1 MNESQPVRL
10 SELRRYANLLVRL
23 TSVTVAAVLV
33 TCAASFLGATAYAD
47 SGSKI
52 SGTSKQPVSVRGQW
66 KSVLVSKVYLV
77 DGYSDLPSLWND
89 KATAKQVWARVYV
102 RARYVGTRR
111 SSVVGSSLATR
122 ISIVGHKKKIYRAL
136 RLSIDGF
143 LDDIQA
149 NLDPLMVETGILKGD
164 SVRGWV
170 YFLAD
175 LGDKSLQ
182 PVFKGDSGFTKLKSN
197 RSSNAPHLKAIS
209 TTTTT
214 STTSVI
220 AEDAAPDRD
229 FVFERL
235 RKDVPLFVKVRDET
249 ISNLLTSTCDGLK
262 KIGDV
267 EQVGRIVSEA
277 LLAESLV
284 VTKED
289 VGAILGAAVLTQCP
303 DWKR

>member
-1 MNESQPVRL
+1 
-10 SELRRYANLLVRL
+10 
-23 TSVTVAAVLV
+23 
-33 TCAASFLGATAYAD
+33 
-47 SGSKI
+47 
-52 SGTSKQPVSVRGQW
+52 
-66 KSVLVSKVYLV
+66 
-77 DGYSDLPSLWND
+77 
-89 KATAKQVWARVYV
+89 
-102 RARYVGTRR
+102 
-111 SSVVGSSLATR
+111 VGSSLATR